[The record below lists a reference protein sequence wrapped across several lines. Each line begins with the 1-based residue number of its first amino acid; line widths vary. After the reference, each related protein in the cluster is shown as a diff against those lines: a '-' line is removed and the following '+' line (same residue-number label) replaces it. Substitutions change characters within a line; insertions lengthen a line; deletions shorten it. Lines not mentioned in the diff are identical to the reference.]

1 MDAGTV
7 VGERYQLVSRLG
19 EGGYG
24 EVWKGFDQSLDRH
37 VAVKFIRAEKF
48 PLQEELDEAEQRFR
62 REARVTAKLRHPG
75 VPIVYDVGTHETS
88 LFLVMEL
95 VDGYRID
102 HLIDEHDPL
111 PVAWAAAIGAQV
123 CAVLTVAHAQSVIHR
138 DLKPVNLIL
147 CADGTVKVLDFGIA
161 AVLDPGATVIT
172 RLGEGVGTFCYMAP
186 EQAITGKADARSD
199 LYALGC
205 VLHELL
211 AGRRVFESAVPQA
224 ELARHYSEAPPRL
237 RSLRADVPTG
247 LEDLVLSL
255 LAKNPADRPA
265 SAAEVYERLLPYV
278 TALPPLPGATTAAPA
293 PDPGRM
299 YAVVAE
305 RIAETALVGPPIPS
319 QPTPPASRLS
329 RNELIAAKK
338 QAEGLAIDGR
348 LSQAIEVLKDA
359 VSACAALP
367 AERQLLIALRMDL
380 ANARFGAR
388 DYAAALRDFEGVL
401 PTLADMLGVRH
412 HAVFDCRYNQ
422 ALSMAALGRNE
433 AALSRMTALLA
444 DARVTLGESDPFP
457 LLLRRE
463 IAALLIKLGER
474 RQAVTLLCALLPE
487 MIAVLGVDDAE
498 TRQAQTLLENLE
510 RLDDPGHEITGC

>member
-7 VGERYQLVSRLG
+7 VGERYQLVSRVG

-48 PLQEELDEAEQRFR
+48 PLPEELDEAEQRFR

-95 VDGYRID
+95 VEGFRID

-111 PVAWAAAIGAQV
+111 PIAWAAAIGAQV
-123 CAVLTVAHAQSVIHR
+123 CAVLTVAHAQNVIHR
-138 DLKPVNLIL
+138 DLKPTNLIL

-172 RLGEGVGTFCYMAP
+172 RLGEGVGTFCYMPP

-224 ELARHYSEAPPRL
+224 ELARHYSEAPPPL
-237 RSLRADVPTG
+237 RSLRADVPAEFEG
-247 LEDLVLSL
+247 LVLSL
-255 LAKNPADRPA
+255 LAKNPAERPV

-278 TALPPLPGATTAAPA
+278 TALPPLPGATTAASV

-319 QPTPPASRLS
+319 APAMPERRLS
-329 RNELIAAKK
+329 RDELIAAKG
-338 QAEGLAIDGR
+338 QAENLAIDGR
-348 LSQAIEVLKDA
+348 LSQAIEVLEGA

-367 AERQLLIALRMDL
+367 GERELLIALRMDL

-388 DYAAALRDFEGVL
+388 DYAGALRDFEGVL
-401 PTLADMLGVRH
+401 PALADMLGARH
-412 HAVFDCRYNQ
+412 GVVLDCRYNQ
-422 ALSMAALGRNE
+422 ALSTAALGRNE
-433 AALSRMTALLA
+433 AAFDQLTALLA
-444 DARVTLGESDPFP
+444 DVQAALGESDLLA

-474 RQAVTLLCALLPE
+474 RQAVTLLRALLPE
-487 MIAVLGVDDAE
+487 MIAALGVADPE
-498 TRQAQTLLENLE
+498 TRQAQTLLDNLE
-510 RLDDPGHEITGC
+510 RLDDSRPEMTS